1 MKKARKGFTL
11 VELLVIIS
19 ILGSLAAIASI
30 ASTEAMTTAKAGN
43 IINNLRNFVTAANE
57 YYFDN
62 MDKFY
67 DATES
72 ATAPDITEV
81 RYYMNKGV
89 SDTTKTP
96 ENKLDN
102 YLILTATKATGKTYA
117 EVDWYVGYKFPT
129 ECAGSEET
137 LAIKTKLE
145 GRATNI
151 GLYGTAANPT
161 AVDDTAFTKDH
172 AVVWMKAR
180 EKSRRTN

>member
-1 MKKARKGFTL
+1 MKRTRKGFTL
-11 VELLVIIS
+11 IELLVVIS
-19 ILGSLAAIASI
+19 VLGAIAAMMSI
-30 ASTEAMTTAKAGN
+30 SSGEAMTSAKAGN

-72 ATAPDITEV
+72 ATAPDIIEV

-89 SDTTKTP
+89 SDTSKIP
-96 ENKLDN
+96 ENKLEN
-102 YLILTATKATGKTYA
+102 YLILTAEKAEGKTYA
-117 EVDWYVGYKFPT
+117 EVDWYVGYQFPT
-129 ECAGSEET
+129 SGAGSEET

-161 AVDDTAFTKDH
+161 AVDDIAFTKDH